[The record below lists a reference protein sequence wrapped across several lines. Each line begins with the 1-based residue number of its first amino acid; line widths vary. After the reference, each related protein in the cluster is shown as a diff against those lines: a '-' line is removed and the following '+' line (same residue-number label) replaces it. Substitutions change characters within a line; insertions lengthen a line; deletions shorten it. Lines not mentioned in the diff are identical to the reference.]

1 MSADTQGSSDDQAGY
16 WEMVVETWRGSG
28 LSVRE
33 FCEREGLSKAS
44 FYGWR
49 RKLARGD
56 ESASGDP
63 TASEPGSFIEVSTPR
78 ESSGALELVLC
89 SGNTLRIGSGVD
101 SGTIG
106 DVISILQRAR
116 LC

>member
-1 MSADTQGSSDDQAGY
+1 MSANTQGLSDDQVGY

-28 LSVRE
+28 LSVRQ

-49 RKLARGD
+49 RKLAGRD
-56 ESASGDP
+56 ESASGDS
-63 TASEPGSFIEVSTPR
+63 TVSESGSFIEVSTPR
-78 ESSGALELVLC
+78 EGLGVLELVLC

-101 SGTIG
+101 SGTLS

>member
-1 MSADTQGSSDDQAGY
+1 MSTDTQGLSGDQAGY

-49 RKLARGD
+49 RKLASGD
-56 ESASGDP
+56 ESPSGDP
-63 TASEPGSFIEVSTPR
+63 TVSEPGSFIEVSPAR
-78 ESSGALELVLC
+78 ECSGALELVLT
-89 SGNTLRIGSGVD
+89 SGNTLKMSAGVD
-101 SGTIG
+101 GETLASFCCGKVQI
-106 DVISILQRAR
+106 
-116 LC
+116 